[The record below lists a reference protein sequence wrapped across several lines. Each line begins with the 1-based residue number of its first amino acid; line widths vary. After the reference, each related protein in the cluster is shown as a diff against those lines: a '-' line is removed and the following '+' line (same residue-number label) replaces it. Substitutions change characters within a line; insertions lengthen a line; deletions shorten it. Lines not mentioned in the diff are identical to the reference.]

1 MFLKKLMLW
10 DILFTNVDFQLL
22 DEWEGCFMPLQM
34 IRNDITKMN
43 VDAIVNAANT
53 SLLGGGGVDGC
64 IHRAAGPELLA
75 ECRTLHGCETGSAK
89 ITKGYRLPCK
99 YVIHAVGPRW
109 RDGRH
114 REQEL
119 LESCYRTSL
128 NLAKENGCQS
138 VAFPLIS
145 SGVYGYPKDQ
155 ALKVAVDTISE
166 FLLENEMMV
175 YIVIFDRKTYQIS
188 GKLFDDIAVYIDDR
202 YVEEHTDWRK
212 AAAKT
217 ETVKDTA
224 AETKE
229 TAKPAREKKPSRAAK
244 KAAKAAKEELKPEV
258 FIQYQG
264 NEAIVADV
272 IEKAKNE
279 FIADGHRASSI
290 KSLQVYLKP
299 EEFAAYYVIN
309 QKFAGRV
316 DLF

>member
-1 MFLKKLMLW
+1 MAKGTVAKNNA
-10 DILFTNVDFQLL
+10 IKAEKTNQVKAAEPKTNEKASDV
-22 DEWEGCFMPLQM
+22 LQAA
-34 IRNDITKMN
+34 K
-43 VDAIVNAANT
+43 NAAQDVKT
-53 SLLGGGGVDGC
+53 AVKESASEVK
-64 IHRAAGPELLA
+64 AAVTEKTA
-75 ECRTLHGCETGSAK
+75 
-89 ITKGYRLPCK
+89 
-99 YVIHAVGPRW
+99 AV
-109 RDGRH
+109 
-114 REQEL
+114 
-119 LESCYRTSL
+119 
-128 NLAKENGCQS
+128 KE
-138 VAFPLIS
+138 A
-145 SGVYGYPKDQ
+145 
-155 ALKVAVDTISE
+155 
-166 FLLENEMMV
+166 
-175 YIVIFDRKTYQIS
+175 
-188 GKLFDDIAVYIDDR
+188 
-202 YVEEHTDWRK
+202 VEEK

-264 NEAIVADV
+264 IVADV

-279 FIADGHRASSI
+279 FVADGHRASSI

>member
-1 MFLKKLMLW
+1 MAKGTVAKNNA
-10 DILFTNVDFQLL
+10 IKAEKTNQVKEAEPKTNEKASDV
-22 DEWEGCFMPLQM
+22 LQAA
-34 IRNDITKMN
+34 K
-43 VDAIVNAANT
+43 NAAQDVKT
-53 SLLGGGGVDGC
+53 
-64 IHRAAGPELLA
+64 
-75 ECRTLHGCETGSAK
+75 
-89 ITKGYRLPCK
+89 
-99 YVIHAVGPRW
+99 AV
-109 RDGRH
+109 
-114 REQEL
+114 
-119 LESCYRTSL
+119 
-128 NLAKENGCQS
+128 KE
-138 VAFPLIS
+138 A
-145 SGVYGYPKDQ
+145 
-155 ALKVAVDTISE
+155 
-166 FLLENEMMV
+166 
-175 YIVIFDRKTYQIS
+175 
-188 GKLFDDIAVYIDDR
+188 
-202 YVEEHTDWRK
+202 VEEK
-212 AAAKT
+212 AAAKA

-279 FIADGHRASSI
+279 FVADGHRASSI

>member
-1 MFLKKLMLW
+1 MAKGTVAKNNAIKAEKTNQVKKAEPK
-10 DILFTNVDFQLL
+10 TNEKASDV
-22 DEWEGCFMPLQM
+22 LQAA
-34 IRNDITKMN
+34 K
-43 VDAIVNAANT
+43 NAAQDVKT
-53 SLLGGGGVDGC
+53 AVKESASEVK
-64 IHRAAGPELLA
+64 AAVTEKTA
-75 ECRTLHGCETGSAK
+75 
-89 ITKGYRLPCK
+89 
-99 YVIHAVGPRW
+99 AV
-109 RDGRH
+109 
-114 REQEL
+114 
-119 LESCYRTSL
+119 
-128 NLAKENGCQS
+128 KE
-138 VAFPLIS
+138 A
-145 SGVYGYPKDQ
+145 
-155 ALKVAVDTISE
+155 
-166 FLLENEMMV
+166 
-175 YIVIFDRKTYQIS
+175 
-188 GKLFDDIAVYIDDR
+188 
-202 YVEEHTDWRK
+202 VEEK

-217 ETVKDTA
+217 ETVKDT

-279 FIADGHRASSI
+279 FVADGHRASSI